1 MNTKR
6 FIFFTMATLMLFAAS
21 VFAQISDAQDTVVVP
36 SDYVNNN
43 GNTTGSLNKFIE
55 DDKND
60 GGIPAGRVY
69 KLKRGEYY
77 LLSGT
82 INIDGFTLRLIGEEG
97 PSDTQPA
104 VVSAGL
110 KADGS
115 GIWQFFKTKN
125 DVEFRNIYFK
135 GATPTDILTGECVRF
150 IAPKTKFISDNCVF
164 DSFHFVTIHFFKVSD
179 CSAFITNSYFRNLNH
194 KTGGK
199 YNGRGLR
206 FFQATHV
213 DTVVMV
219 NNTFVNSNSFFLDI
233 NRFTIVDYARIDHNT
248 IANTVKFVFQWH
260 WQTNAVFTNNLF
272 YNGHSYGETDA
283 DAANQ
288 DPDGLVFGIFG
299 IDTIGVDSL
308 GIVESERNVQL
319 TNNCWFYDSKV
330 QAYWNSRDSVHA
342 EPFLNSRSQAMFDD
356 DATWP
361 GLIEKDNINSEP
373 HFTKFPEEVTDAM
386 VKYMEG
392 DRDGTEKEN
401 NWGNYPDRPTQGY
414 VWRVYWPIKSIEDL
428 SYATTD
434 AAYTGGTDGFPIGD
448 LNWFPD
454 KKDEWITDVDDNA
467 IISIPEEY
475 SLSQNYPNPFN
486 PSTVISFNLPKQ
498 SVVSLKVFNIL
509 GEEVATLVNNKM
521 IGAGVHN
528 VNFNAANLP
537 SGVYIYKISAGNYSA
552 SKKMMLLK

>member
-1 MNTKR
+1 MSKSRTILLTLLTLV
-6 FIFFTMATLMLFAAS
+6 FIGRIGLL
-21 VFAQISDAQDTVVVP
+21 AQGISDSQDTVVVP
-36 SDYVNNN
+36 SDYVNEN

-82 INIDGFTLRLIGEEG
+82 INIDGFTLRLVGEEG
-97 PSDTQPA
+97 TADVQPA

-110 KADGS
+110 KADGT
-115 GIWQFFKTKN
+115 GIWQFFKSKN

-150 IAPKTKFISDNCVF
+150 IAPKTKFISDNCIF

-179 CSAFITNSYFRNLNH
+179 CSAYITNSYFRNLNH
-194 KTGGK
+194 KNGGK

-206 FFQATHV
+206 FFQATKV

-233 NRFTIVDYARIDHNT
+233 NRFTLVDYALIDHNT

-260 WQTNAVFTNNLF
+260 WQTNAIFTNNLF
-272 YNGHSYGETDA
+272 YNAHSYGETVA

-308 GIVESERNVQL
+308 NIVEAERKVQL
-319 TNNCWFYDSKV
+319 TNNNWFYDSKV
-330 QAYWNSRDSVHA
+330 QAYWDARDSVRP

-356 DATWP
+356 NDTWP
-361 GLIEKDNINSEP
+361 GLVEENNINTEP
-373 HFTKFPEEVTDAM
+373 HFTKFPDVTDAM
-386 VKYMEG
+386 VTYMAG

-401 NWGNYPDRPTQGY
+401 NWGYYPDRPTQGY
-414 VWRVYWPIKSIEDL
+414 VWKIYWPINTIEDL
-428 SYATTD
+428 SYSTTD
-434 AAYTGGTDGFPIGD
+434 PAYTGGINGLPIGD

-454 KKDEWITDVDDNA
+454 KKNEWITGVEENR
-467 IISIPEEY
+467 SNIPTEY

-486 PSTVISFNLPKQ
+486 PTTNIQFSLPEKGL
-498 SVVSLKVFNIL
+498 VTLKVFNIL
-509 GEEVATLVNNKM
+509 GQEVAQLVNQELN
-521 IGAGVHN
+521 AGVHK
-528 VNFNAANLP
+528 VDFNASQLT
-537 SGVYIYKISAGNYSA
+537 SGIYFYTLESGNFVQTN
-552 SKKMMLLK
+552 KMMLLK